1 MKICCISFNEYEKMH
16 LFTIK
21 PPKKIPLK
29 PYMDFSVIYYIKWSV
44 VAIFSVNPMHS
55 VNPMSVK
62 VMHHCISVEEA
73 LTFNQDWMP
82 TDMSF
87 LSPSEIWISMS
98 SCDP

>member
-1 MKICCISFNEYEKMH
+1 MLVAKEKNCYDYYP
-16 LFTIK
+16 FIIIPDK
-21 PPKKIPLK
+21 WPLK
-29 PYMDFSVIYYIKWSV
+29 PLQFGITEKNLRFEIHQK
-44 VAIFSVNPMHS
+44 IT
-55 VNPMSVK
+55 
-62 VMHHCISVEEA
+62 ISVEEA

>member
-1 MKICCISFNEYEKMH
+1 MLVAKEKNCYDYYP
-16 LFTIK
+16 FVI
-21 PPKKIPLK
+21 IPSDKWLLK
-29 PYMDFSVIYYIKWSV
+29 PLQLFSASLKKNLRFEIHQKIT
-44 VAIFSVNPMHS
+44 
-55 VNPMSVK
+55 
-62 VMHHCISVEEA
+62 ISVEEA